1 MSIKEEILTTIEDVS
16 KAAAKTSSNKNYGIY
31 LSTISSLANIL
42 SVLANLEKESPDKA
56 KIFANNDKKP
66 VEEVEVNRVIDWK
79 SKKETNLK
87 RGKLCIEINLMI

>member
-42 SVLANLEKESPDKA
+42 SVLANLEKELSVKV
-56 KIFANNDKKP
+56 KIYDSNDEKTE
-66 VEEVEVNRVIDWK
+66 EEVERNKD
-79 SKKETNLK
+79 SD
-87 RGKLCIEINLMI
+87 

>member
-31 LSTISSLANIL
+31 LSAISSLANIL

-56 KIFANNDKKP
+56 KIYANNDEKP
-66 VEEVEVNRVIDWK
+66 VEEVEINRNID
-79 SKKETNLK
+79 
-87 RGKLCIEINLMI
+87 

>member
-31 LSTISSLANIL
+31 LNTISSLANIL
-42 SVLANLEKESPDKA
+42 SILANLEKESPDKA

-66 VEEVEVNRVIDWK
+66 VEEVEVNRDID
-79 SKKETNLK
+79 
-87 RGKLCIEINLMI
+87 